1 MVVETVVGDTLV
13 FNDEY
18 AVDGRVMTGE
28 VLTNLAVDGIAD
40 VDFS

>member
-1 MVVETVVGDTLV
+1 MVVETVVGDTLA

-18 AVDGRVMTGE
+18 AVDERVTSGD